1 MSTYPERMTEKARQ
15 AVELALR
22 EALSLGHNYIGT
34 EHLLLALMRQ
44 EDTLAFK
51 VQVAV
56 GATPDAVRN
65 EVIRQLSGP
74 GRKKKESKAE
84 PDISLSDLLRKV
96 ADHLDA
102 HNTGREPSDG

>member
-1 MSTYPERMTEKARQ
+1 VITQGHDVFARFTQ
-15 AVELALR
+15 DARKSLELALR

-34 EHLLLALMRQ
+34 EHLLLALLRQ

-51 VQVAV
+51 VMVAV

-74 GRKKKESKAE
+74 GRKTKE
-84 PDISLSDLLRKV
+84 PDISLTDLLRKL

-102 HNTGREPSDG
+102 ASNPDTNSP